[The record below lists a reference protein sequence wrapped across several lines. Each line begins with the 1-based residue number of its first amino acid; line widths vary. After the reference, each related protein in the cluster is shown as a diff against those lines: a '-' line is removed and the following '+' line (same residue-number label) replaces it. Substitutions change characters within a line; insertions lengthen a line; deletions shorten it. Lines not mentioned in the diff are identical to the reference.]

1 MEEEERS
8 GLDENRGR
16 GAMNDV
22 RKREREDEN
31 RDELRSS
38 AKRYFKKV
46 KEKSSI

>member
-1 MEEEERS
+1 
-8 GLDENRGR
+8 
-16 GAMNDV
+16 MNDV

-46 KEKSSI
+46 KEKRSI